1 MTLLVRRT
9 TFLVVKT
16 AVLLEVSC
24 GGPLPDNRTLEGSK
38 GVPLPDTL
46 TFTES
51 AVVITEMVISFDW
64 VAAST
69 TVRRMHVS
77 SKVLLTQKWPLL
89 TGE

>member
-1 MTLLVRRT
+1 MILLVRRT

-51 AVVITEMVISFDW
+51 AVVITEMVISFN
-64 VAAST
+64 
-69 TVRRMHVS
+69 
-77 SKVLLTQKWPLL
+77 
-89 TGE
+89 

>member
-1 MTLLVRRT
+1 MILLVRRT

-51 AVVITEMVISFDW
+51 AVVIIARGRIE
-64 VAAST
+64 
-69 TVRRMHVS
+69 RPN
-77 SKVLLTQKWPLL
+77 L
-89 TGE
+89 